1 MECLIVTGISG
12 AGKSTAI
19 HALEDMGYY
28 CADNVP
34 AQLLEVFF
42 ELCETSKNEDGKFA
56 AVVDARSYAAFTFD
70 EQSLKERLSKL
81 VPLPKI
87 LYMDASDEVVF
98 NRYKETR
105 RRHPLLDDEIT
116 TLEEAVAKERE
127 ILSGMREIADFVMD
141 TSSVPPYAFKD
152 TIRNFLSI
160 DRMDSLS
167 VAVMSF
173 GFKNGIPRD
182 ADLVFDVRC
191 LPNPFYIK
199 ELKKKTGMDE
209 KVYDYVFSFPEAEA
223 LYQKIRE
230 LIFLSLPL
238 YKKEGKSRLVIAFGC
253 TGGKHRSVSFARRL
267 YGDLKKEKYYTV
279 FNHRD
284 LSK

>member
-1 MECLIVTGISG
+1 MDCLIVTGMSG

-34 AQLLEVFF
+34 VQLLDVFF
-42 ELCETSKNEDGKFA
+42 KLCENSKWDTGKFA
-56 AVVDARSYAAFTFD
+56 AVVDARSFLAFSL
-70 EQSLKERLSKL
+70 EQRTLKEKL
-81 VPLPKI
+81 FVLKAAPKI
-87 LYMDASDEVVF
+87 LYLDASDEVIL

-105 RRHPLLDDEIT
+105 RRHPLLDEQVT
-116 TLEEAVAKERE
+116 ALEEAVKKERRLLCGIRELADLVVDTTE
-127 ILSGMREIADFVMD
+127 ISPRDL
-141 TSSVPPYAFKD
+141 KD
-152 TIRNFLSI
+152 ELRSLLCI
-160 DRMDSLS
+160 DSRDCMT

-173 GFKNGIPRD
+173 GFKNGLPRD
-182 ADLVFDVRC
+182 ADIVFDVRC

-199 ELKKKTGMDE
+199 ELKKKTGME
-209 KVYDYVFSFPEAEA
+209 SEVYDYVFSFSESEG
-223 LYQKIRE
+223 LYEKIRE
-230 LIFLSLPL
+230 LIFYSLPL

-267 YGDLKKEKYYTV
+267 YNDLLKEGHFAL

-284 LSK
+284 LHK